1 MHPPPS
7 QVDALQLLHMQHNLQ
22 LQMSCSAAGTDA
34 DATAAATAE
43 AGAAG
48 VAGAAAEVAA
58 EAALEVAAE
67 VVLEVA
73 LPSAE
78 SLQRDAAQLRAQMVG
93 ERHSP

>member
-1 MHPPPS
+1 
-7 QVDALQLLHMQHNLQ
+7 
-22 LQMSCSAAGTDA
+22 MSFSAAGTDA

-48 VAGAAAEVAA
+48 VAGAAT
-58 EAALEVAAE
+58 EA
-67 VVLEVA
+67 VLEVE

>member
-1 MHPPPS
+1 
-7 QVDALQLLHMQHNLQ
+7 MQHNLQ
-22 LQMSCSAAGTDA
+22 LQMICSAAGTDA

-48 VAGAAAEVAA
+48 VAGAAAEA
-58 EAALEVAAE
+58 
-67 VVLEVA
+67 VLEVE

-78 SLQRDAAQLRAQMVG
+78 SLQRDAEQLRAQMVG

>member
-1 MHPPPS
+1 
-7 QVDALQLLHMQHNLQ
+7 MQHNLQ
-22 LQMSCSAAGTDA
+22 LQMISSAAGTDA

-48 VAGAAAEVAA
+48 VAGAAAAEVAA
-58 EAALEVAAE
+58 GAA
-67 VVLEVA
+67 VLEVE